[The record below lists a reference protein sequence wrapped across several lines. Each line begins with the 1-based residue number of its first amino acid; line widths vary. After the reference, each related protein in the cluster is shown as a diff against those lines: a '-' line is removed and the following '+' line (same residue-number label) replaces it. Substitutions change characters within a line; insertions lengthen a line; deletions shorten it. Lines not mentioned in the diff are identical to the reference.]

1 MLSMF
6 VRAILE
12 SRKVIRISH
21 MKIHECWLKQSVVTF
36 IIASAV
42 LVICSMP
49 IRAAQQQRLPSLK
62 KQGTATQV
70 VVDDKPFLVLAGEL
84 GNSTASSLEYM
95 QPIWPKLAA
104 LNLNTVLVPI
114 YWELIEPTE
123 GKFDFTLVD
132 GLIQEARKH
141 KLRLVPLWFGS
152 WKNSMS
158 CYAPAWVKTNQTRF
172 PRSQDKDGK
181 GIEILSPFSKENLDA
196 DARAFAAFMRHLREV
211 DGNDHTVIMVQVEN
225 EIGMIPDS
233 RDRSAIAHKLFTQ
246 PIPVELMDYL
256 QQHKENLITEFRAV
270 WATNGFKTRG
280 TWEEVFGKGP
290 GTDEIFMAWYFA
302 RYVNRVTELGKAEY
316 PLPMFVNAALIRPGY
331 QPGQYPS
338 AGPLPHIMDVWRAGA
353 PKIDFLSPDI
363 YFPNFAE
370 WVRKYHRSGNPLF
383 IPEIMAGPSNSVNVL
398 YAIGQ
403 HDAIGFSPFS
413 IESLDEVTSK
423 SLTDSYD
430 LLRQMAPLI
439 LEYQGKGLM
448 AGLLPEGAE
457 QRLPQ
462 QLRLGDYILNVT
474 YERPASPTVA
484 QNVLSGGL
492 VIATG
497 KDEFVFAGTNMTV
510 TFEAATPGE
519 PIVGI
524 LSAQEG
530 KYINGLWSPGRWL
543 NGDQTHQGRHLRLV
557 PGRFGI
563 QRIKLYRYR

>member
-1 MLSMF
+1 
-6 VRAILE
+6 
-12 SRKVIRISH
+12 
-21 MKIHECWLKQSVVTF
+21 
-36 IIASAV
+36 
-42 LVICSMP
+42 
-49 IRAAQQQRLPSLK
+49 
-62 KQGTATQV
+62 
-70 VVDDKPFLVLAGEL
+70 
-84 GNSTASSLEYM
+84 
-95 QPIWPKLAA
+95 
-104 LNLNTVLVPI
+104 
-114 YWELIEPTE
+114 
-123 GKFDFTLVD
+123 
-132 GLIQEARKH
+132 
-141 KLRLVPLWFGS
+141 
-152 WKNSMS
+152 
-158 CYAPAWVKTNQTRF
+158 
-172 PRSQDKDGK
+172 
-181 GIEILSPFSKENLDA
+181 
-196 DARAFAAFMRHLREV
+196 
-211 DGNDHTVIMVQVEN
+211 
-225 EIGMIPDS
+225 
-233 RDRSAIAHKLFTQ
+233 
-246 PIPVELMDYL
+246 L
-256 QQHKENLITEFRAV
+256 QQHKENLIAEFRAV

-280 TWEEVFGKGP
+280 TWEEVFGKGA

-383 IPEIMAGPSNSVNVL
+383 IPEIMAGPSNSVNAL

-462 QLRLGDYILNVT
+462 QLRLGDYILNIT
-474 YERPASPTVA
+474 YERPASPPVA

-492 VIATG
+492 VIALG
-497 KDEFVFAGTNMTV
+497 PDEFVFAGTGITV

-530 KYINGLWSPGRWL
+530 KYVNGLWRPGRWL
-543 NGDQTHQGRHLRLV
+543 NGDQTHQGRNMRL
-557 PGRFGI
+557 GTGKFGI